1 MLQLLEGELALALG
15 DFASAIAHLNEAE
28 SMLPP
33 RGVEGLHTVVWYA
46 IASAHREAGNIG
58 EATMWYERIV
68 NSTEERIFE
77 PVRYVRSFYFLGKLR
92 EERGYEEEALAAY
105 ERFFDLWKD
114 GEMDRERIREVERK
128 LD

>member
-1 MLQLLEGELALALG
+1 MGV
-15 DFASAIAHLNEAE
+15 AIF
-28 SMLPP
+28 
-33 RGVEGLHTVVWYA
+33 GVA
-46 IASAHREAGNIG
+46 
-58 EATMWYERIV
+58 
-68 NSTEERIFE
+68 
-77 PVRYVRSFYFLGKLR
+77 FLGVLFLFLRPLLREDATARFFAFGMLLSRRPDHGGLR

>member
-1 MLQLLEGELALALG
+1 
-15 DFASAIAHLNEAE
+15 
-28 SMLPP
+28 MLPP
-33 RGVEGLHTVVWYA
+33 RGVESLHTVIWYA
-46 IASAHREAGNIG
+46 IANAHREAGNIG

-68 NSTEERIFE
+68 NSKEERIFE

-92 EERGYEEEALAAY
+92 EERGYEEDALVAY

-114 GEMDRERIREVERK
+114 GEMDRERIREVARK